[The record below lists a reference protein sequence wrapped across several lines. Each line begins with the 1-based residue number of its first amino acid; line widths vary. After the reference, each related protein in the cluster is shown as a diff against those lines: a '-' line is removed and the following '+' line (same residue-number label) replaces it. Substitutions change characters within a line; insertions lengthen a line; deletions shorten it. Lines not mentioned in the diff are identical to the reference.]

1 MAGLQTGIPAHD
13 LGYRGA
19 VHVITKRITYLQ
31 GSTETTV
38 GTLPANAS
46 ILPGSGVHIITA
58 FNDSGTETLDVGL
71 KSGSSTN
78 DPDAYG
84 TLLTL
89 SAVGF
94 IPLDELGAT
103 TNIKQTVDSLVTCT
117 YNGQNGNASAGV
129 ADVIIV
135 YATKP

>member
-13 LGYRGA
+13 LGYRGI
-19 VHVITKRITYLQ
+19 VHTIVKRITYLQ
-31 GSTETTV
+31 GATETTI

-46 ILPGSGVHIITA
+46 IIGGGVHIITA

-78 DPDAYG
+78 DPNAYA

-117 YNGQNGNASAGV
+117 YNGENSNASAGV
-129 ADVIIV
+129 ADVIINYV
-135 YATKP
+135 TKP